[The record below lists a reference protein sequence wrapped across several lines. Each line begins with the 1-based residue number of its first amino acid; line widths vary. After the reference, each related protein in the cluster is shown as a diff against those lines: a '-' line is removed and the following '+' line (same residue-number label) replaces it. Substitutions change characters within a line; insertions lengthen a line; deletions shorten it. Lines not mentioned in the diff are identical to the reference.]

1 MSFKFKTRR
10 DAELPLAA
18 VTTAVA
24 SVLNASSFNKAALGT
39 GLSAGM
45 ESMAESDLAGLEVG
59 MESFDGALKNQ
70 LKGIAGVSYTE
81 EQRAAATVAGMLSA
95 NPMAWF
101 NRKALSVG
109 AESGDFVQD
118 AGRSAPYSQEFLK
131 AAQESFGNS
140 EKARD
145 LATASV
151 VFNLNASRQDEFCDT
166 VFRPYTLTPEQYGIA
181 YSVRLYQLQDF
192 QEHAVNGKIVP
203 NWGRKNLLKAE
214 IDPSILRNNS
224 TQIKHIMRPENEDS
238 FADPAVVVP
247 VEETFLGEKITT
259 SLLKPGVEVSL
270 LPLSQTDTMLSRGLM
285 NQTDELDTRVTVKS
299 LAFQVNLGGKTD
311 IIELKGFN
319 QVPSAAFLF
328 NPNGRAQRQVL
339 SMDTTSIVF
348 NSLTRNRQNLE
359 LEALKVLADN
369 KLVVR
374 ARATSRG
381 ELDLEFGVT
390 TVDTAKLIVTEI
402 YYENDPATKLD
413 LESTLC
419 KDIVEALNKA
429 VFLGYSVDARRTNTN
444 FRTRDQLLDVSEKR
458 FVYGSRRRGPVSVI
472 APNPAAGANNDL
484 HADING
490 LIYHCTVRTKADAI
504 QTLLQ
509 HEALLASRVGKN
521 GDHYGQV
528 SDAYGPAAELVTP
541 FYEHFKADLTN
552 VVTYSNDAER
562 RVAIAAYLQNKLLEM
577 SSRMIRDS
585 GFKVAMNALNG
596 TQDSKPTIV
605 ILTDIVTAQWL
616 YTTGDFRTLGDALN
630 VKLCITQNNQFY
642 GKIRFFPAESDSVA
656 ATSPLAF
663 GTFLWRPEL
672 VTDINLTRDGVQL
685 RELTVMPD
693 YEHIVNLP
701 VMGSIDVTGLTEL
714 VESKSTLLVHPQ

>member
-10 DAELPLAA
+10 EATLPLQA
-18 VTTAVA
+18 VTAAVA
-24 SVLNASSFNKAALGT
+24 SVLQNTAFNKNTLGT

-45 ESMAESDLAGLEVG
+45 ESLGADDYAGLESG
-59 MESFDGALKNQ
+59 LESFDVALKQQ
-70 LKGIAGVSYTE
+70 LNNVPGVSYTE
-81 EQRAAATVAGMLSA
+81 EQRTAATVAGMLSA

-109 AESGDFVQD
+109 AESADFVQD
-118 AGRSAPYSQEFLK
+118 AGRSAPYSTEFLK

-151 VFNLNASRQDEFCDT
+151 VFNLNASRQDDFCDT
-166 VFRPYTLTPEQYGIA
+166 VFRPYTLTPEQYGISYA
-181 YSVRLYQLQDF
+181 VRLYQLQDF
-192 QEHAVNGKIVP
+192 QEHAINGKTVP
-203 NWGRKNLLKAE
+203 NWNRKNLLKAE

-224 TQIKHIMRPENEDS
+224 TQIKHIMRPENEDM
-238 FADPAVVVP
+238 FADASVVVP
-247 VEETFLGEKITT
+247 TNEEFLGESITT
-259 SLLKPGVEVSL
+259 SLLKPGVEVNL
-270 LPLSQTDTMLSRGLM
+270 LGVSQTDTMLARGVL
-285 NQTDELDTRVTVKS
+285 NQTDELDTRITLKS
-299 LAFQVNLGGKTD
+299 LAFQVELGGKTD
-311 IIELKGFN
+311 IIELKGFH

-328 NPNGRAQRQVL
+328 NPNGRTQRQVL

-348 NSLTRNRQNLE
+348 NAVTKNRANTS
-359 LEALKVLADN
+359 LEALKVIADN
-369 KLVVR
+369 NLVVR

-381 ELDLEFGVT
+381 EVDLEFAKA

-402 YYENDPATKLD
+402 YDARDPSSKLD
-413 LESTLC
+413 LESAQC
-419 KDIVEALNKA
+419 KDIVNALQKA

-472 APNPAAGANNDL
+472 APIPAAGANNDL

-490 LIYHCTVRTKADAI
+490 LIFHCTVRTKADAI

-541 FYEHFKADLTN
+541 FYEHFNADLSHT
-552 VVTYSNDAER
+552 VTYSNDAER

-605 ILTDIVTAQWL
+605 VLTDIVTAQWL

-656 ATSPLAF
+656 AISPLAF

-672 VTDINLTRDGVQL
+672 VTDINLTRDGVQV

-714 VESKSTLLVHPQ
+714 VESKSTLQVHAL